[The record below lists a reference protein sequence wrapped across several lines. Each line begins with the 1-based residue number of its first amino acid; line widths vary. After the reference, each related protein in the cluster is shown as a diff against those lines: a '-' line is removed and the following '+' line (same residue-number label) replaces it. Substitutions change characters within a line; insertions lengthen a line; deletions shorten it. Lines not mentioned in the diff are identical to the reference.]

1 MSATTGRW
9 SEAFDAVDLLV
20 AARNHC
26 AVLYAEVSDRGIQYV
41 VDLAGGILRRE
52 SVLVDRSD
60 IGQERG
66 HRGDDVRTGNG
77 VEVARKDEVSVQF
90 RVADTADLI
99 GLHQAAR
106 IARKMIEVRRGDI
119 EVFAVD
125 LDADDAQRTVLA
137 RLRSGAGEPVTAGL
151 YNRVFR
157 QHGVAVFASV
167 AVDGFREVPL
177 HTEFGCQVA
186 GLVYV
191 FSRAVGEDIH
201 LVEGYEVGVLPADYL
216 GQRVQIGCI
225 GGACG
230 ACAVNVV
237 GHYADDPAFGWND
250 CLVSVLVVV
259 IVVVGA

>member
-9 SEAFDAVDLLV
+9 SEASTPST
-20 AARNHC
+20 C
-26 AVLYAEVSDRGIQYV
+26 
-41 VDLAGGILRRE
+41 
-52 SVLVDRSD
+52 VLVDRSD

-216 GQRVQIGCI
+216 GQCVQIGCI

-230 ACAVNVV
+230 ACAVDVV
-237 GHYADDPAFGWND
+237 GHYADDPAFGWNYF
-250 CLVSVLVVV
+250 LVSVLVVV

>member
-1 MSATTGRW
+1 
-9 SEAFDAVDLLV
+9 
-20 AARNHC
+20 
-26 AVLYAEVSDRGIQYV
+26 
-41 VDLAGGILRRE
+41 
-52 SVLVDRSD
+52 
-60 IGQERG
+60 
-66 HRGDDVRTGNG
+66 
-77 VEVARKDEVSVQF
+77 
-90 RVADTADLI
+90 
-99 GLHQAAR
+99 
-106 IARKMIEVRRGDI
+106 MIEVRRGDI

-177 HTEFGCQVA
+177 HTEFGA
-186 GLVYV
+186 RSRGLVYV

-230 ACAVNVV
+230 ACA
-237 GHYADDPAFGWND
+237 P
-250 CLVSVLVVV
+250 
-259 IVVVGA
+259 

>member
-9 SEAFDAVDLLV
+9 SGVDAVDLLV

-125 LDADDAQRTVLA
+125 LDADDAQRTVLS
-137 RLRSGAGEPVTAGL
+137 RLRSGAG
-151 YNRVFR
+151 
-157 QHGVAVFASV
+157 
-167 AVDGFREVPL
+167 
-177 HTEFGCQVA
+177 
-186 GLVYV
+186 
-191 FSRAVGEDIH
+191 SR
-201 LVEGYEVGVLPADYL
+201 
-216 GQRVQIGCI
+216 
-225 GGACG
+225 
-230 ACAVNVV
+230 
-237 GHYADDPAFGWND
+237 
-250 CLVSVLVVV
+250 
-259 IVVVGA
+259 